1 MLQLRYETP
10 HDWCALARRD
20 VESLL
25 VDHAHLEKKAA
36 GTAVTLLFRYPAE
49 HALQGPLAE
58 LAREELEH
66 FGAVLAELERRGLV
80 LRRQRASAY
89 AGRLHR
95 AVRAGERDRLLDTL
109 LVAALIEAR
118 SCERFAL
125 LAEEFA
131 QRDTALAT
139 LYQTL
144 LVSEARHHGVYLRMA
159 GEVTSPGV
167 ARERLETLAVREAEV
182 ARELVERARRPGAPV
197 RLHG

>member
-1 MLQLRYETP
+1 MLQLRYDTP
-10 HDWCALARRD
+10 REWCEVARRD
-20 VESLL
+20 VGALL

-49 HALQGPLAE
+49 HRLQGPLAE

-66 FGAVLAELERRGLV
+66 FGVVLAELERRGMT

-125 LAEEFA
+125 LADEFA
-131 QRDTALAT
+131 EHDTALAA
-139 LYQTL
+139 LYRAL
-144 LVSEARHHGVYLRMA
+144 LASEARHHGIYLRLA
-159 GEVTSPGV
+159 DEVDSPQT
-167 ARERLETLAVREAEV
+167 ARARLDVLAEREARV
-182 ARELVERARRPGAPV
+182 ARELVERAGRPGAPV

>member
-1 MLQLRYETP
+1 MLQLRYDTP
-10 HDWCALARRD
+10 RAWCEVARRD
-20 VESLL
+20 VEALL

-49 HALQGPLAE
+49 HRLQAPLAE

-66 FGAVLAELERRGLV
+66 FGVVLAELERRGWS

-95 AVRAGERDRLLDTL
+95 AVRAGERERLLDTL

-118 SCERFAL
+118 SCERFTLLADDFAERDSALAELYRAL
-125 LAEEFA
+125 LA
-131 QRDTALAT
+131 
-139 LYQTL
+139 
-144 LVSEARHHGVYLRMA
+144 SEARHHGIYLRLA
-159 GEVTSPGV
+159 DEVDSPEV
-167 ARERLETLAVREAEV
+167 ARARLAVLAEREARV
-182 ARELVERARRPGAPV
+182 ARELVEDAQRPGAPV